1 MKNRTLQV
9 VREGA
14 EDIRTMRVRGAT
26 RLALHA
32 ARVLCRAAELE
43 GREAEE
49 KDIQDA
55 AVILLNSRPTAISLS
70 NALRYMLES
79 SSGREGFGLIEA
91 LKEALTRLERFVER
105 SQNRIEK
112 VGEALFDATRPAVL
126 MTHCNSQTAIGVIR
140 RGWELGGVKKVFS
153 MEARPRYQGRITSH
167 QLASYGIETYMIV
180 DSACNYFMDQV
191 NMVVVGADTVFQDG
205 DFVNKIGTSTLAL
218 VAKEWGVPL
227 YSAASLLKM
236 APPGFSKKDLVIEM
250 RPREEIAPPGEFPGV
265 NILNPAFDLTPSSY
279 ITGYITER
287 GILRP
292 EEIEGH
298 TFTSEAVKRLLED

>member
-79 SSGREGFGLIEA
+79 SSG
-91 LKEALTRLERFVER
+91 
-105 SQNRIEK
+105 
-112 VGEALFDATRPAVL
+112 
-126 MTHCNSQTAIGVIR
+126 
-140 RGWELGGVKKVFS
+140 
-153 MEARPRYQGRITSH
+153 
-167 QLASYGIETYMIV
+167 
-180 DSACNYFMDQV
+180 
-191 NMVVVGADTVFQDG
+191 
-205 DFVNKIGTSTLAL
+205 
-218 VAKEWGVPL
+218 
-227 YSAASLLKM
+227 
-236 APPGFSKKDLVIEM
+236 
-250 RPREEIAPPGEFPGV
+250 
-265 NILNPAFDLTPSSY
+265 
-279 ITGYITER
+279 
-287 GILRP
+287 
-292 EEIEGH
+292 
-298 TFTSEAVKRLLED
+298 